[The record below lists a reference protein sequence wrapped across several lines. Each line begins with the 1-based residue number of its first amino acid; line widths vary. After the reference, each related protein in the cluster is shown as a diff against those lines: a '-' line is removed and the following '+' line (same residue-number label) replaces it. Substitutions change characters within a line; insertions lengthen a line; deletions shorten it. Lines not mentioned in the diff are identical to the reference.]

1 MFAKQ
6 SQYNSKNRNC
16 FTCSAQQHLFL
27 KCPTEDKG
35 CDSVDIQ
42 MSLIRSFLNIQSQW
56 PNSDLWNMCI
66 SFDEVI
72 ENSMHII
79 WRQNFTLGISSTKTR
94 QNCQWPP
101 SNVCYLK
108 CHSFPYTLKIMSYLR
123 LNSQCLLMSKCHF
136 SVGSN
141 IWKNY
146 SYSSRSYLDKNRMEL
161 F

>member
-108 CHSFPYTLKIMSYLR
+108 CHSFPYTLKITVISQIKLPMPFNVQMSLFSGFKYLKK
-123 LNSQCLLMSKCHF
+123 LL
-136 SVGSN
+136 
-141 IWKNY
+141 
-146 SYSSRSYLDKNRMEL
+146 L
-161 F
+161 FFKKLSW